1 MFQLYSIADISALQ
15 GLYYISFGIS
25 GGFVELSLPSGNPA
39 KVSTDNLLIRQIPT
53 VDLFAL
59 NLFGNYLECCT
70 KKYSMAK
77 D

>member
-1 MFQLYSIADISALQ
+1 M
-15 GLYYISFGIS
+15 
-25 GGFVELSLPSGNPA
+25 ELSLPSGNPA

-59 NLFGNYLECCT
+59 NLFGNCLECYT